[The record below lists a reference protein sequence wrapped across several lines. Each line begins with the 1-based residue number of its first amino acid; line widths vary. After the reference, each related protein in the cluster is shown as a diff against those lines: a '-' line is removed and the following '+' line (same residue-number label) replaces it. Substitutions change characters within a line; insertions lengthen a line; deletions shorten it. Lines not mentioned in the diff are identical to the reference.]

1 MQYFGGGG
9 MSVHSPHVF
18 PVLSLCSAP
27 DTTFGTL
34 CPDIPE
40 KSQRTRLMRR
50 PYPFIHSILRIP
62 FVKVAVLFAFAGAQ
76 VAQAQVDTSGTLRND
91 SSLFIVTPDT
101 SAREQDIRA
110 GSFTVGASDLD
121 AEIAGQ
127 DVSGILRSSRDVFN
141 ATAGYN
147 FGAARFRVRGLGGE
161 YSPISVNGIVM
172 NDLESGYASWS
183 LWGGLNDVTRWSEN
197 RTGVSASR
205 YNFGNIGGW
214 SNINLR
220 ASQLRKGTR
229 LSYAMTNR
237 TYRNRAM
244 GTYNTGMMANG
255 WAFSMSG
262 SLRWS
267 DEGYVPG
274 TFYNAGAY
282 FLSAEK
288 KINEKHSIGFVG
300 FGAPIV
306 SGRQGLAVA
315 EAQSLTDDHY
325 YNPNWGYQDGKK
337 RNANVSND
345 HKPVLIL
352 SHYFKPDERTQ
363 WNTSL
368 LYTFGRDGYTALNWY
383 DAPDP
388 RPDYYR
394 YLPSYYDVTNPDIA
408 ADLTNAW
415 ENDPSS
421 SQINWGQ
428 LYFANGKN
436 LYTVRNAEGIQGND
450 VTGMRSKY
458 IVEDRR
464 ADPTRIAL
472 NSVWSRELKE
482 ELKVTVGASYNSQK
496 THYFKVI
503 EDLLGGDFWV
513 DLDQFA
519 ARDSDDPNAAQNNLN
534 TPNHVVRVGDE
545 FGYDYDIKTNVANV
559 FGQVEKKWRKLEG
572 YAGVT
577 LSSTT
582 FWRDGHY
589 QKALFPET
597 SYGESEKQSF
607 VTGGVKA
614 GAVYKIS
621 GREYITAN
629 AAFMSNAPTAR
640 AAYLSPRTRDA
651 VVDGLTTEKAF
662 SGDIGY
668 EVRMPRVKGR
678 ATLYYAS
685 TTDGIWSRSF
695 YHDVYRT
702 FVNYSMTGVARLN
715 MGLELGAEVKLSPT
729 WQLTAVY
736 AEGQS
741 LYNSR
746 PSATITRDNSDTA
759 LAVGRTVYWENYRV
773 GGMPQRA
780 ASLGLRYNA
789 PKFWSLGANVNYF
802 GNIYLDP
809 NPDRRTAE
817 ALGNLVVE
825 DPQWDALLEQTK
837 LDNGITMDLFFTKS
851 WRLKK
856 KYRIGFNLSV
866 SNVLNNTDLVTGGY
880 EQLRYVPMEIDKFPP
895 KLSYM
900 YGRTYFAM
908 VTLSF

>member
-1 MQYFGGGG
+1 MRSTHPFL
-9 MSVHSPHVF
+9 P
-18 PVLSLCSAP
+18 SL
-27 DTTFGTL
+27 L
-34 CPDIPE
+34 
-40 KSQRTRLMRR
+40 RLAL
-50 PYPFIHSILRIP
+50 LRSW
-62 FVKVAVLFAFAGAQ
+62 AVLLCLPMAHA
-76 VAQAQVDTSGTLRND
+76 VLAQVDTSGIAPKD
-91 SSLFIVTPDT
+91 SSLLIVRPDT
-101 SAREQDIRA
+101 SVVEQDIRD

-127 DVSGILRSSRDVFN
+127 DVSGILRASRDVFD

-161 YSPISVNGIVM
+161 FSPVSVNGILM

-183 LWGGLNDVTRWSEN
+183 LWGGLNDVTRWAESS
-197 RTGVSASR
+197 TGTSASR
-205 YNFGNIGGW
+205 HSFGNVGGW
-214 SNINLR
+214 SNIDLR

-229 LSYAMTNR
+229 LSYALTNR

-255 WAFSMSG
+255 WAFSLSG

-288 KINEKHSIGFVG
+288 KINERHSLGFVG

-306 SGRQGLAVA
+306 SGRQGLAVQ
-315 EAQSLTDDHY
+315 EAQRLTDDHY
-325 YNPNWGYQDGKK
+325 YNPNWGWQDGKK

-345 HKPVLIL
+345 HKPVFIL
-352 SHYFKPDERTQ
+352 SHYFKPDERTR

-368 LYTFGRDGYTALNWY
+368 LYTFGRDGYTALNWF

-394 YLPSYYDVTNPDIA
+394 YLPSYYDDTDQGIA
-408 ADLTNAW
+408 ASLTNAW
-415 ENDPSS
+415 QNDPNA

-428 LYFANGKN
+428 LYFANMKN
-436 LYTVRNAEGIQGND
+436 LYTVQNAEGIQGNNI
-450 VTGMRSKY
+450 TGMRSRY

-472 NSVWSRELKE
+472 NSVWSRELE
-482 ELKVTVGASYNSQK
+482 EQLHLTVGASYNSQK

-503 EDLLGGDFWV
+503 EDLLGGEYWL

-519 ARDSDDPNAAQNNLN
+519 ARDSDDPNAAQNDLS
-534 TPNHVVRVGDE
+534 TPNHVVRQGDP
-545 FGYDYDIKTNVANV
+545 FGYDYDIRTNQANA
-559 FGQVEKKWRKLEG
+559 FAQVEKKWRKVEG
-572 YAGVT
+572 YAGAS
-577 LSSTT
+577 LSSTS

-589 QKALFPET
+589 RKALFPE
-597 SYGESEKQSF
+597 SSFGQSEKQSF
-607 VTGGVKA
+607 LHGGLKA
-614 GAVYKIS
+614 GAVYKIT
-621 GREYITAN
+621 GREFLTAN
-629 AAFMSNAPTAR
+629 AAFTSNAPTAR
-640 AAYLSPRTRDA
+640 SAFLSPRTRHA
-651 VVDGLTTEKAF
+651 VVDGLTTEKAL

-668 EVRMPRVKGR
+668 EVRRTRLKGR
-678 ATLYYAS
+678 ATLYYVH
-685 TTDGIWSRSF
+685 TTDGVWSRSF

-702 FVNYSMTGVARLN
+702 FVNYAMTGVNATHA
-715 MGLELGAEVKLSPT
+715 GVELAAQVKLTPT
-729 WQLTAVY
+729 WELTAVY
-736 AEGQS
+736 AEGQY
-741 LYNSR
+741 LYSSR
-746 PSATITRDNSDTA
+746 PTATVTRDNSDTA
-759 LAVGRTVYWENYRV
+759 LAVGRTVYWKNYRV

-789 PKFWSLGANVNYF
+789 PQYWAIGANVNYF

-817 ALGNLVVE
+817 ALGNLVVD
-825 DPQWDALLEQTK
+825 DPQWNTLLEQTK
-837 LDNGITMDLFFTKS
+837 LDDGITVDLFFTKS
-851 WRLKK
+851 WRLKNN
-856 KYRIGFNLSV
+856 YRIGFNLSV
-866 SNVLNNTDLVTGGY
+866 SNVLDNTDLVTGGY